1 MCNIYAG
8 FLFNFE
14 RSLVAQGNGFRNGLP
29 DLTFEAVWKVL
40 SKRILKRLGSFPWET
55 RRLLGQATDWN
66 DSFEA
71 EISDSGIRHR
81 VLVGGAGFV
90 SFGTEWEQPFLL
102 RWHL

>member
-8 FLFNFE
+8 FPFNFE
-14 RSLVAQGNGFRNGLP
+14 RSLVAQGNGFRNGLS